1 MDPHYHANTNLS
13 FDAVWTRARIFQA
26 LAPFFYEANSNDF
39 LALYSMH
46 TAPNLP
52 FGSENSTLVKT
63 WISFNQF
70 WKKILNWKWDLFKSK
85 NWIIGQKLDFW
96 VSENVP
102 HEIEND
108 SKLSKTFEPNH
119 KMSTT
124 MTCKSCKSKLEE
136 QKSLFLLQ

>member
-46 TAPNLP
+46 TAPNFPLW
-52 FGSENSTLVKT
+52 FKNLTLGKT
-63 WISFNQF
+63 FFNQF
-70 WKKILNWKWDLFKSK
+70 WNKILNWKLDLLKSK

-96 VSENVP
+96 VSENVL
-102 HEIEND
+102 HEIQND